1 MLSSIEDVI
10 KSIQGNLKLKTR
22 ELKKLLKEYDQIGM
36 SNNEEEEIVEEQNLV
51 DAAIAQ
57 IKEEIVQLGKKLEIA
72 TEGCM
77 KMIMLTLLTI
87 TLLMPF

>member
-22 ELKKLLKEYDQIGM
+22 ELKKLLKEYDQIGR

>member
-22 ELKKLLKEYDQIGM
+22 ELKKLLKEYDQIGR

-51 DAAIAQ
+51 NAAIAQ